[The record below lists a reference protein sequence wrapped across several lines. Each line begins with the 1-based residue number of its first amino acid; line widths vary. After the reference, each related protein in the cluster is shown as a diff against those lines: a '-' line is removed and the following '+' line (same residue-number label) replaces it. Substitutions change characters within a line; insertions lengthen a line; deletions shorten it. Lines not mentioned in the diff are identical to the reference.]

1 MLNKKEE
8 IKKIKNGYSFDWFRR
23 WSPSHVTIRISAW
36 NFFLPSFFLPFHA
49 PFLLF
54 GQWTRFL
61 SFPGHCAALH
71 NIGLRSDNDGGWV
84 LVGKFGL
91 SISLSHRDIVCN
103 DIHYYL
109 LLLSFC
115 NITLITLNITIL
127 SIISVLYIYTYII
140 TIITII
146 NKIIIY
152 LYDFKQG

>member
-1 MLNKKEE
+1 
-8 IKKIKNGYSFDWFRR
+8 
-23 WSPSHVTIRISAW
+23 
-36 NFFLPSFFLPFHA
+36 
-49 PFLLF
+49 
-54 GQWTRFL
+54 
-61 SFPGHCAALH
+61 
-71 NIGLRSDNDGGWV
+71 
-84 LVGKFGL
+84 
-91 SISLSHRDIVCN
+91 
-103 DIHYYL
+103 